1 MGFFRLGREGRGGAT
16 PGTVGDRVAGA
27 SNATQPATRS
37 PLEGPR
43 TTRLGRAAAST
54 TFASSRGRGRGANE
68 GTPKRRRSRARDE
81 KGEISAGREGGADAS
96 GARGALG
103 NSPAARAFATRGAVA
118 PILPAKETVRAAIL
132 TLRVC
137 VLKWMTAGRQKS
149 SWRLLSSS
157 AVGCR
162 ESRRSGREMGTVDP
176 GPRFRSASDPVLKKS
191 QKKRFG
197 TKLADRP
204 LLACRVKYLLSQRQ
218 LGKELSYDR
227 QVSNFKIRTHL
238 SNYHVVPDR
247 APV

>member
-81 KGEISAGREGGADAS
+81 KGRFLQGGK
-96 GARGALG
+96 GVPTRPGRGALG
-103 NSPAARAFATRGAVA
+103 NSPAARAFATRGVVA

-191 QKKRFG
+191 QKRG
-197 TKLADRP
+197 SGRNSPIVLS
-204 LLACRVKYLLSQRQ
+204 LACRVKYLLSQRQ